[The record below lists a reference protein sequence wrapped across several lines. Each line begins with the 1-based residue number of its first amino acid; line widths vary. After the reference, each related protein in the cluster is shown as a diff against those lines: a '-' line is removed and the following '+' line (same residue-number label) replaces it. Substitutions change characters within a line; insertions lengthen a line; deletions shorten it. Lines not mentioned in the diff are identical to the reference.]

1 MLLQDKVFT
10 TVIQSGRLSD
20 LPLYTVMYNKADFS
34 EIVCVKLPP
43 QMPRDMQLIEIYNLN
58 SSEDLDFADFV
69 TRDENRPWIDIQ
81 SSILDTTAGQ
91 HTYRMTFAKEDVKLT
106 ATCWFSYIIQDNEPE
121 KPYIYMMRDGASSSD
136 TSSNSQ
142 YN

>member
-1 MLLQDKVFT
+1 MLQDNIFT
-10 TVIQSGRLSD
+10 TVIQSSKLSD
-20 LPLYTVMYNKADFS
+20 LPLHTVIYNSKDFS
-34 EIVCVKLPP
+34 EVVCVKLPP

-58 SSEDLDFADFV
+58 SSEDLDFTDFV

-106 ATCWFSYIIQDNEPE
+106 ATCWFSYIIQDNNPE
-121 KPYIYMMRDGASSSD
+121 KPYIYMKRDEDSGESGSSD
-136 TSSNSQ
+136 N
-142 YN
+142 

>member
-43 QMPRDMQLIEIYNLN
+43 TLPRDMQLTEIYNLDA
-58 SSEDLDFADFV
+58 SESLDYDDYV

-81 SSILDTTAGQ
+81 SSILDVTAGQ
-91 HTYRMTFAKEDVKLT
+91 HTYRMTFAKLGCKLT
-106 ATCWFSYIIQDNEPE
+106 ATCWFSYIIQDNNPE
-121 KPYIYMMRDGASSSD
+121 KPYIYMKRDEDSGDSGSSG
-136 TSSNSQ
+136 T
-142 YN
+142 